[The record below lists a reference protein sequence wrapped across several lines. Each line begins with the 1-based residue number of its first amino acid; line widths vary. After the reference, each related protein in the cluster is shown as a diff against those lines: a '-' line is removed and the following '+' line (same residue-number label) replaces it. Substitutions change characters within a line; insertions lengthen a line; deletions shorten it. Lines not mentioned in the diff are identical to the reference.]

1 MSFYTPTLPRFQSA
15 QPLTAGGPV
24 EGAVAKKYGGAIIA
38 LGVLLLIAVIVGA
51 VMTVK
56 ALDNQ
61 KSTAIAASRLAASET
76 ARGKELERL
85 EQAQHSSAENQRA
98 RIATE
103 TQYALARQQLIKQQA
118 QQQEQQD
125 VMRRRM
131 ASQTSAVRAA
141 MHHNSAPAPRPAAAA
156 PRPAAA
162 AHAAEMRAAAPA
174 AEQGA
179 RYADPDIENNPAGK
193 RMAAPAGVPLL
204 TQAQAAALPAPMPA
218 YSMSTPNK
226 FDNNVDEDLGQLTT
240 SNGGTYPGSVMGTGQ
255 AGTSATAFIDNV
267 YAQDA
272 QTMTP
277 NTAGDMGGIQAFLP
291 NDAEMTKDGKDPL
304 TGLPVFTTNT
314 LRRSNI
320 LGGHGQ
326 HGYLR
331 QVQEPMT
338 GSKRI
343 GRFTKLTC
351 DPREQLESMDKR
363 RAQYNAARVE
373 SGQEDPVIFMMGE
386 FAYK

>member
-61 KSTAIAASRLAASET
+61 KSTANAASRLAASET

-85 EQAQHSSAENQRA
+85 EQAQHSSAQDKRA

-103 TQYALARQQLIKQQA
+103 TQYALARQQLIKQQE
-118 QQQEQQD
+118 QQE

-141 MHHNSAPAPRPAAAA
+141 MHHNAA
-156 PRPAAA
+156 PVMHNNAAQMMRSPPAGVQPRMAYTDTAA
-162 AHAAEMRAAAPA
+162 
-174 AEQGA
+174 
-179 RYADPDIENNPAGK
+179 IENNAVQ
-193 RMAAPAGVPLL
+193 RMASAAPSGVPLL

-304 TGLPVFTTNT
+304 TGLPVFTTNS

-320 LGGHGQ
+320 LGGHGAQ
-326 HGYLR
+326 GYLR
-331 QVQEPMT
+331 PVQEPMT

-373 SGQEDPVIFMMGE
+373 SGQEDPVIFGMGE

>member
-15 QPLTAGGPV
+15 QPLKAGGPV
-24 EGAVAKKYGGAIIA
+24 EAAVAKRYGVAVIVLGLLLLGAIIA
-38 LGVLLLIAVIVGA
+38 GA

-56 ALDNQ
+56 AIDNQ
-61 KSTAIAASRLAASET
+61 KSKTVAASRLAASET

-85 EQAQHSSAENQRA
+85 RHAQQRSEHDQRS

-103 TQYALARQQLIKQQA
+103 TQYAQARQELRKQQEN
-118 QQQEQQD
+118 QEL
-125 VMRRRM
+125 MRRRL
-131 ASQTSAVRAA
+131 STQTSAVRAA
-141 MHHNSAPAPRPAAAA
+141 TGKPQQPPMQHGIRMHTQQHTQQHMQQQQLHQQQLHQLHQQQQLHTP
-156 PRPAAA
+156 
-162 AHAAEMRAAAPA
+162 
-174 AEQGA
+174 
-179 RYADPDIENNPAGK
+179 
-193 RMAAPAGVPLL
+193 RMAEGGRTGVPLL

-218 YSMSTPNK
+218 YSMSTPNT
-226 FDNNVDEDLGQLTT
+226 FDNNVDEGLGQLTT

-255 AGTSATAFIDNV
+255 AGTSATAFSDNV

-272 QTMTP
+272 QNMTP

-320 LGGHGQ
+320 LGGHGAE
-326 HGYLR
+326 GYLR

-338 GSKRI
+338 GSKRL
-343 GRFTKLTC
+343 GKYTKLTC
-351 DPREQLESMDKR
+351 DSREQLDSMNKR

-373 SGQEDPVIFMMGE
+373 SGTEDPVIFMMGE
-386 FAYK
+386 FTYK

>member
-118 QQQEQQD
+118 QQQEQQE

-141 MHHNSAPAPRPAAAA
+141 MHHNSATAPRPAVAA
-156 PRPAAA
+156 PRPAV

-179 RYADPDIENNPAGK
+179 RYADPAIENNPAGK